1 MVCPFFSS
9 PPSSSSSLLFSFV
22 HLLSTPG
29 PVMGMQGVVQV
40 MSRERRDRRE
50 RGEKEERK
58 RRERG
63 GREEGGGREERGG
76 SIIVDRKQVPKS
88 KCFFF
93 FVKEKR
99 RE

>member
-1 MVCPFFSS
+1 
-9 PPSSSSSLLFSFV
+9 
-22 HLLSTPG
+22 
-29 PVMGMQGVVQV
+29 MGMQGSSPSDEQ
-40 MSRERRDRRE
+40 REE
-50 RGEKEERK
+50 GQERK

-63 GREEGGGREERGG
+63 GKEEGEEGERRERGGKEEGGGRREEGGGRRERGG
-76 SIIVDRKQVPKS
+76 STAADGEQVPKS